1 MHFSKIIAGS
11 ALSSVALAEFQ
22 NGTVTTHVTATG
34 YTTYCPYP
42 TTITLTICEEENIC
56 TKRPIVVSEPTTVT
70 VTEPCIISTSY
81 ETTEVVVTTTLPS
94 SLSPSSVAAAN
105 VTSFEGAGSKNVAG
119 ALVGVVAIAAAMM

>member
-42 TTITLTICEEENIC
+42 TTITLTICEEE
-56 TKRPIVVSEPTTVT
+56 TFAQRDQ
-70 VTEPCIISTSY
+70 
-81 ETTEVVVTTTLPS
+81 L
-94 SLSPSSVAAAN
+94 L
-105 VTSFEGAGSKNVAG
+105 
-119 ALVGVVAIAAAMM
+119 LVNQPQ

>member
-42 TTITLTICEEENIC
+42 TTITLTI
-56 TKRPIVVSEPTTVT
+56 
-70 VTEPCIISTSY
+70 
-81 ETTEVVVTTTLPS
+81 
-94 SLSPSSVAAAN
+94 
-105 VTSFEGAGSKNVAG
+105 
-119 ALVGVVAIAAAMM
+119 